1 MALKKL
7 RPLTP
12 GQRFKLVSDNA
23 DITAGKPEKS
33 LLVPVKKSGGRDNTG
48 KMTRTSLSKF
58 IEFILSKKNK
68 VQKQN

>member
-33 LLVPVKKSGGRDNTG
+33 LLVPVKNPVDVIIPVK
-48 KMTRTSLSKF
+48 
-58 IEFILSKKNK
+58 
-68 VQKQN
+68 